1 MPGVQLDTLVETTTV
16 LVEANRCTWPVPC
29 EVPVELCM
37 CDSPVPFEASN
48 CTWPVPCGPGVPV
61 EVCMCTSPVPEEAC
75 TTLVSEVNEMS
86 LKRPN
91 NDCDDHFSSSTDTRG
106 VKRQK
111 REVEDLNQYK
121 SEIMADRCEENISER
136 TKTERDES
144 VEVRQR
150 MESILDQFLAD
161 YKQEEDTKSSPKLT
175 KMSEFD
181 VEQEE
186 DTKACISEEESI
198 ENIQKF
204 LDEWDLTPSRPVMN

>member
-1 MPGVQLDTLVETTTV
+1 
-16 LVEANRCTWPVPC
+16 
-29 EVPVELCM
+29 
-37 CDSPVPFEASN
+37 
-48 CTWPVPCGPGVPV
+48 
-61 EVCMCTSPVPEEAC
+61 MCTSPEPVEAC
-75 TTLVSEVNEMS
+75 TTLISDVNEMS

-91 NDCDDHFSSSTDTRG
+91 NDCDSQGEDHFSSNTDSRG

-111 REVEDLNQYK
+111 REVEDLKRYK

-136 TKTERDES
+136 TKTERDET

-161 YKQEEDTKSSPKLT
+161 YKQEENTNSSPKLP

-186 DTKACISEEESI
+186 DTKACMSEEESI

-204 LDEWDLTPSRPVMN
+204 LDEWNLTPSRPVMN

>member
-1 MPGVQLDTLVETTTV
+1 MASP
-16 LVEANRCTWPVPC
+16 N
-29 EVPVELCM
+29 
-37 CDSPVPFEASN
+37 CDSQ
-48 CTWPVPCGPGVPV
+48 GG
-61 EVCMCTSPVPEEAC
+61 
-75 TTLVSEVNEMS
+75 
-86 LKRPN
+86 
-91 NDCDDHFSSSTDTRG
+91 RG

-111 REVEDLNQYK
+111 REVADWKVVCRYK
-121 SEIMADRCEENISER
+121 PEKIENISER

-161 YKQEEDTKSSPKLT
+161 YKHEDDTKSSPKLP

-186 DTKACISEEESI
+186 DTKACMSEEESI

-204 LDEWDLTPSRPVMN
+204 LDEWDLTPSCPVVN